1 MNTPAALVLLGL
13 IAFQSGAS
21 LAQIDPGT
29 RSLTP
34 AGARMLPGPTQ
45 DCLCPGCSPTGQ
57 PGQPAPVRGAQY
69 DPGYVALICGQPV
82 PVRGAPADGQTSPGS
97 PGAPVSDLPPG
108 PCKSAPAPR

>member
-1 MNTPAALVLLGL
+1 MSTPYMTPAALVLLGL

-34 AGARMLPGPTQ
+34 AAARILPGPTQ
-45 DCLCPGCSPTGQ
+45 DCLCPGCSPAGQ
-57 PGQPAPVRGAQY
+57 PGQPAPVRGASA
-69 DPGYVALICGQPV
+69 G
-82 PVRGAPADGQTSPGS
+82 GQTNPGS

-108 PCKSAPAPR
+108 PCKSAPVPR